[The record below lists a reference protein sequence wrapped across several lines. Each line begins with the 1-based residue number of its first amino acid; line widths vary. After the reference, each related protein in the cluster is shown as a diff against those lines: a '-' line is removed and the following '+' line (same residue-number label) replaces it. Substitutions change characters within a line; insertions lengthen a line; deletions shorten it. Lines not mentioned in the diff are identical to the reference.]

1 LTGLTVDVE
10 MILPGRGAQTLLL
23 TEHAPGEYSGA
34 VVLNGARRA
43 ELEISA
49 RKPGATTPVFE
60 ATKVLEVVS

>member
-1 LTGLTVDVE
+1 
-10 MILPGRGAQTLLL
+10 
-23 TEHAPGEYSGA
+23 
-34 VVLNGARRA
+34 VLNGARRA